1 MDDQAV
7 RLRRAMA
14 GMRPAV
20 LAGAHDG
27 LTARLVEEAGFDAVW
42 ASGFEI
48 SASHGVPDASILT
61 MTEML
66 AAAQQM
72 RQATSL
78 PIVADCDGGFGNAIN
93 VIHMVRAYEQAGVAA
108 LCIEDRPF
116 PKRCSFYDQSG
127 VALTPVD
134 EQALKIRAACE
145 ARGNRD
151 TVIIART
158 EALVTGAGV
167 DEALARAHAYADA
180 GADALLVHSSRP
192 TADEVLA
199 FSRAWTRPLP
209 LVAVPTTYADADLD
223 GLWAGGFRVVIFAN
237 HGLRAAIRSVR
248 ETLSE
253 LRASGRARSVEDRI
267 APLKEVFKLVRLEQ
281 MHEDESRYVAPAVS
295 APR

>member
-1 MDDQAV
+1 M
-7 RLRRAMA
+7 R
-14 GMRPAV
+14 GTRPAV

-61 MTEML
+61 MTDLL
-66 AAAQQM
+66 AAARQM
-72 RQATSL
+72 RQATTL

-93 VIHMVRAYEQAGVAA
+93 VIHMVRVYEQAGVTA

-116 PKRCSFYDQSG
+116 PKRCSFYDQTG
-127 VALTPVD
+127 AALTPVD

-145 ARGNRD
+145 ARADRD

-158 EALVTGAGV
+158 EALVLGAGV

-180 GADALLVHSSRP
+180 GADALLIHSNRP
-192 TADEVLA
+192 TAEEVLA
-199 FSRAWTRPLP
+199 FARAWTRPLP

-223 GLWAGGFRVVIFAN
+223 TLWAGGFRMVIFAN

-248 ETLSE
+248 ETLCE

-267 APLKEVFKLVRLEQ
+267 ATLGDVFKLVRLDQ
-281 MHEDESRYVAPAVS
+281 MRDDESRYVAPAHS
-295 APR
+295 AVR